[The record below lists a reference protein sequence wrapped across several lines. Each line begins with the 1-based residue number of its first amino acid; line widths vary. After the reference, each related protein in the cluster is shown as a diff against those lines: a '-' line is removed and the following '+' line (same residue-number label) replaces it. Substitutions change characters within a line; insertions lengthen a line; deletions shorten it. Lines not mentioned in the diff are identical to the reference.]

1 MTRVKPIFRLALLL
15 GGLLFTVAFQAA
27 AQLPYCGTYCNC
39 TRACYVDNCQVGL
52 FPQSCG
58 DWGICEFSCY
68 CGGEC

>member
-1 MTRVKPIFRLALLL
+1 MTKHLVRFALLL
-15 GGLLFTVAFQAA
+15 GGLFVASQIT
-27 AQLPYCGTYCNC
+27 AQLPPCDTYCNC
-39 TRACYVDNCQVGL
+39 TRACYVDNCQVGG